1 MIIKVIRTKVMNN
14 CRVGKKGKKF
24 FLSLLLKWFN
34 LLQLQQLVCEFVFAC
49 EIVVGPE
56 EKEERER
63 ERERER
69 EKGKEMF
76 AKLLPSYSFLAKYMT
91 MIT

>member
-1 MIIKVIRTKVMNN
+1 MIVKVIRTKVMNN
-14 CRVGKKGKKF
+14 CRAEKKGKKF

-56 EKEERER
+56 GKEERER
-63 ERERER
+63 ERERE
-69 EKGKEMF
+69 GKRC
-76 AKLLPSYSFLAKYMT
+76 LQNYSHPILF
-91 MIT
+91 

>member
-1 MIIKVIRTKVMNN
+1 MIVKVIRTKVMNN
-14 CRVGKKGKKF
+14 CRAEKKGKKF

-56 EKEERER
+56 EIEERER
-63 ERERER
+63 ERERR
-69 EKGKEMF
+69 GKRC
-76 AKLLPSYSFLAKYMT
+76 LQNYSHPILF
-91 MIT
+91 